1 MIFDIADVETGHP
14 NRLAAAS
21 YPFCPAVFTHDITE
35 TSQFSQQR
43 PLSTQF
49 EFETKRKRRL
59 KKNYL

>member
-43 PLSTQF
+43 PLVFTFSFQF
-49 EFETKRKRRL
+49 KL
-59 KKNYL
+59 